1 MTGPTCH
8 KPAQASLYRAV
19 GAVSVMADT
28 IPGNV
33 SDDRERTAMAQ
44 RKRWSDYR
52 KLITSL

>member
-19 GAVSVMADT
+19 DAVSVMADT